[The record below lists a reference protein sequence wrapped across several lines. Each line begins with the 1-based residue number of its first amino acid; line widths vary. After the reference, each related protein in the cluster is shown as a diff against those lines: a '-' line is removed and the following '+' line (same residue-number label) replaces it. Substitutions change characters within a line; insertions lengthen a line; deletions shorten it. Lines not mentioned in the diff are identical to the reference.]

1 MAVSEAQKRAS
12 NKYNRE
18 HMATIGCKVKKTQA
32 ERFKKY
38 AAEKG
43 TTSNALLSHYVLDCI
58 GENSDNEP
66 APDGAER
73 EENENADT

>member
-18 HMATIGCKVKKTQA
+18 HMATIACKVKKVQA

-58 GENSDNEP
+58 GENNSKP
-66 APDGAER
+66 APNVAET
-73 EENENADT
+73 EEK